1 MVSLGGFNT
10 LKLHKEFQY
19 VYNKGK
25 NQHSNSVVL
34 FFLPQ
39 NGIHKVGFTATKKLG
54 NAVKR
59 NRAKRRLRAIFREH
73 SPQLKDGSYV
83 FVAKVGLFDSSH
95 EKLTK
100 DFKKVLTNAKTF
112 T

>member
-1 MVSLGGFNT
+1 MV
-10 LKLHKEFQY
+10 
-19 VYNKGK
+19 V
-25 NQHSNSVVL
+25 

-59 NRAKRRLRAIFREH
+59 NRAKRRMRAIFREY
-73 SPQLKDGSYV
+73 SKNLKDGSYV
-83 FVAKVGLFDSSH
+83 FVAKVGLF
-95 EKLTK
+95 ETTPQKLQN
-100 DFKKVLTNAKTF
+100 DFIKVLKNAKTF